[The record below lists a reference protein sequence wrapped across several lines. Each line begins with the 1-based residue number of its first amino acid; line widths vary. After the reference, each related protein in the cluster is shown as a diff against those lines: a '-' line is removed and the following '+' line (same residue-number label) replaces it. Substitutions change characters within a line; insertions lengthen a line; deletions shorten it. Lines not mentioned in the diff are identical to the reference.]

1 MECQKNGSEEN
12 ISFKNLFLIDWLK
25 RVEILLFYDLEGL
38 VLGWGIYIDE
48 VHSWRG
54 CGKVDLGGCCSGIE

>member
-38 VLGWGIYIDE
+38 VLGWGIYFDE
-48 VHSWRG
+48 VHS
-54 CGKVDLGGCCSGIE
+54 